1 MTRTSADGSVAFS
14 LRFAPPTGSCY
25 GTACTWPAGPP
36 GGRAHIA
43 AACESLADVYVISFI
58 ADAYV
63 ICPGKL
69 TLMSY
74 LSSHPPHRRTA
85 RPGQPHPA
93 SPAPGFPVPWLR
105 NRAHR
110 HPAPPAPLF
119 PPPAPLCPAPA
130 TTSVPP
136 QCPRAG
142 RHLSAPAPA
151 AISVPPR
158 RPPSRCPRTSPPPR
172 GAPGGARTER
182 PPGTP
187 ALRRSPALGVV
198 TAPWLYVRV
207 YSGPYRG
214 TTTASRSRS
223 RSRPSADRHRLLDRG
238 CRIYQCIYCF
248 SY

>member
-151 AISVPPR
+151 AISVPPHQPATSR
-158 RPPSRCPRTSPPPR
+158 RARGRPHRAPARHPRPPAQP
-172 GAPGGARTER
+172 GAWRRYGSMVVR
-182 PPGTP
+182 PCVQRPVQRYHDGEPKPKPKPTV
-187 ALRRSPALGVV
+187 RRSAPAAGS
-198 TAPWLYVRV
+198 WLPYISV
-207 YSGPYRG
+207 YI
-214 TTTASRSRS
+214 
-223 RSRPSADRHRLLDRG
+223 L
-238 CRIYQCIYCF
+238 F
-248 SY
+248 